1 MAFISHHFHC
11 FLKNVRFVLTM
22 VHQKSNLKS
31 CELGVK
37 SKI

>member
-1 MAFISHHFHC
+1 VNFG
-11 FLKNVRFVLTM
+11 LTM